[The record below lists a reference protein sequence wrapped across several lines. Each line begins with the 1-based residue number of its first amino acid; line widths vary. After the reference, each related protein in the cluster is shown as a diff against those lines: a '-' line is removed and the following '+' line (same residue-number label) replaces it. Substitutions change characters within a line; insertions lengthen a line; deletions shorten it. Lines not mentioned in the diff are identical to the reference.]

1 MVSQEILLLLGS
13 FYIVECNRNLL
24 FQVCI
29 NKFRILRK
37 MYDQITGKK
46 RLVLVGGVSLT
57 LTVII
62 IIIIMADSATFPRS
76 SLLLPV
82 SVFGSAS
89 NFTSDSLAGALYVE
103 NAQSNSLSVIDLAT
117 NAIVT
122 NITLGE
128 AAFDVKLSDDQLTLY
143 MTHMH
148 SGTLIKINTTN
159 YELVEQIPT
168 GVSVYDIANFNGTL
182 YVGDV
187 FGGKILVMNEN
198 DTVVDTI
205 KVGSGPQD
213 IEVRPDGE
221 VLYVANLW
229 SPISVVDLK
238 QNKMIKE
245 IDTGDTPHGLSFT
258 KDGAKLFLVNTKSD
272 TLSVI
277 DAYKHEIIKTI
288 PVGDNPQYVAFTPD
302 ETLAYVTNMD
312 SNTVSIVDA
321 QEIEVINEIP
331 VGDGPDGIA
340 FSADGGDLA
349 YVSNMRGNDVS
360 VINATNGK
368 VIATIS
374 AGGVGPHQI
383 ITRKPDLEIVR
394 TADNIDNNNSSVT
407 ARVFVEVADDQ
418 DETMTGLMFRKHLP
432 WNAGML
438 FVFHNEEPRTFWMK
452 NTVIPLDMI
461 FVDSNLKIVDIKEN
475 VPPCA
480 QGDECPLYPSKEHA
494 QYVLEVNAGFVQE
507 NGIKI
512 GDQFAIANELNK

>member
-1 MVSQEILLLLGS
+1 
-13 FYIVECNRNLL
+13 
-24 FQVCI
+24 
-29 NKFRILRK
+29 
-37 MYDQITGKK
+37 MYDQITSKK
-46 RLVLVGGVSLT
+46 RLVLIGGVSLI

-62 IIIIMADSATFPRS
+62 LMADTATFPRAS
-76 SLLLPV
+76 ISLPV
-82 SVFGSAS
+82 SVSGSAG

-103 NAQSNSLSVIDLAT
+103 NAQSNSISVIDLAT
-117 NAIVT
+117 NAILT
-122 NITLGE
+122 NLTLGK
-128 AAFDVKLSDDQLTLY
+128 AAFDVELSEDQRTLY
-143 MTHMH
+143 LTEMH

-159 YELVEQIPT
+159 YELVGQIPT

-198 DTVVDTI
+198 GTVVDRI
-205 KVGSGPQD
+205 KVGPGPQS

-245 IDTGDTPHGLSFT
+245 IDTGDTPQGLSFT
-258 KDGAKLFLVNTKSD
+258 KDGARLFVVNTKSD

-288 PVGDNPQYVAFTPD
+288 SVGDNPQYVALTPD

-321 QEIEVINEIP
+321 QKIEVINEIP
-331 VGDGPDGIA
+331 VGDGPNGIA
-340 FSADGGDLA
+340 FSADGGGDLA
-349 YVSNMRGNDVS
+349 FVSNTRGNNVS
-360 VINATNGK
+360 VINTTNGR

-374 AGGVGPHQI
+374 AGGVAPNQI
-383 ITRKPDLEIVR
+383 VARKADIEIVR
-394 TADNIDNNNSSVT
+394 TANNNNNNNSSVI

-418 DETMTGLMFRKHLP
+418 DETMRGLMFRKHLP
-432 WNAGML
+432 WNVGML

-452 NTVIPLDMI
+452 NTLIPLDMI

-475 VPPCA
+475 VPPCT
-480 QGDECPLYPSKEHA
+480 QGDECPLYPSQERA
-494 QYVLEVNAGFVQE
+494 QYVLEVNAGFFQE

-512 GDQFAIANELNK
+512 GDQFATAS

>member
-1 MVSQEILLLLGS
+1 
-13 FYIVECNRNLL
+13 
-24 FQVCI
+24 
-29 NKFRILRK
+29 
-37 MYDQITGKK
+37 MYGQITGKK

-62 IIIIMADSATFPRS
+62 IIIMADSATFPRA
-76 SLLLPV
+76 SLLHPV
-82 SVFGSAS
+82 SVFGSDGS
-89 NFTSDSLAGALYVE
+89 FTSDSLAGALYVE
-103 NAQSNSLSVIDLAT
+103 NAQSNSISVRDLAT

-128 AAFDVKLSDDQLTLY
+128 ASFDVKLSEDQLTLY
-143 MTHMH
+143 MTDMH

-159 YELVEQIPT
+159 YELVGQIPT
-168 GVSVYDIANFNGTL
+168 GASVYDIANFNGTL

-198 DTVVDTI
+198 GTVVDTI
-205 KVGSGPQD
+205 KVGSGPQY

-258 KDGAKLFLVNTKSD
+258 KDGARLFLVNTKSD

-288 PVGDNPQYVAFTPD
+288 PVGDNPQYVALTPD

-321 QEIEVINEIP
+321 QKIEVINEIP
-331 VGDGPDGIA
+331 VGDGPNGIA

-360 VINATNGK
+360 IINATNSR

-383 ITRKPDLEIVR
+383 VARKPDIEIVR
-394 TADNIDNNNSSVT
+394 TADNINNNNNSSVI

-418 DETMTGLMFRKHLP
+418 DETMRGLMFRKHLP

-452 NTVIPLDMI
+452 NTFIPLDMI

-480 QGDECPLYPSKEHA
+480 QGDECPLYPSKERA

-512 GDQFAIANELNK
+512 GDQFAVAN

>member
-1 MVSQEILLLLGS
+1 
-13 FYIVECNRNLL
+13 
-24 FQVCI
+24 
-29 NKFRILRK
+29 
-37 MYDQITGKK
+37 MYYPITGKK
-46 RLVLVGGVSLT
+46 RLVSVGGVSLT

-62 IIIIMADSATFPRS
+62 IIIIIAGADSATFPRAS
-76 SLLLPV
+76 SLLPV
-82 SVFGSAS
+82 SVFASAG

-103 NAQSNSLSVIDLAT
+103 NTQSKSISVIDPAT

-122 NITLGE
+122 NITFGE
-128 AAFDVKLSDDQLTLY
+128 AAAFDIKLSEDQLTLY
-143 MTHMH
+143 LTGMH
-148 SGTLIKINTTN
+148 SGTVTKINTTN
-159 YELVEQIPT
+159 YEPVGQIST

-198 DTVVDTI
+198 GTVVDTI
-205 KVGSGPQD
+205 KVGSGPQY

-221 VLYVANLW
+221 ILYVANLW

-258 KDGAKLFLVNTKSD
+258 NDGARLFLVNTKSD

-288 PVGDNPQYVAFTPD
+288 PVGDNPQYVALTPD
-302 ETLAYVTNMD
+302 EMFAYVTNMD

-321 QEIEVINEIP
+321 QEIEVINEIRI
-331 VGDGPDGIA
+331 GDGPNGIA
-340 FSADGGDLA
+340 FSADGGGDSA

-360 VINATNGK
+360 VINATSGR
-368 VIATIS
+368 VIATIP
-374 AGGVGPHQI
+374 AEGVGPHQI
-383 ITRKPDLEIVR
+383 VARKPDVKIVR
-394 TADNIDNNNSSVT
+394 TADNINSNNNSSVI

-418 DETMTGLMFRKHLP
+418 DETMRGLMYRKHLP

-452 NTVIPLDMI
+452 NTFIPLDMI
-461 FVDSNLKIVDIKEN
+461 FVDSNSKIVDIIEN

-480 QGDECPLYPSKEHA
+480 QGDECPLYPSKQRA

-512 GDQFAIANELNK
+512 EDQFVVAN